1 MSEEI
6 KRITVEDLYKVVEDV
21 CMPVA
26 YLNWNGLELAVKRN
40 ILLED
45 VIEFVTSVTSLCFE
59 EETNRYMPE
68 VKDFGIRAYL
78 IDYYTNV
85 DLPEDTGEKYS
96 LLYETDLVQTVL
108 NSIDMQQFNDIVRS
122 IEESVSYIA
131 KSNIDAVM
139 KQIQEVSN
147 LIEKFGSVF
156 QESFGDLSQEDLAK
170 VIGSITE
177 NDIDE
182 EKLIQA
188 YMSVKP
194 EFNTT
199 AKDGDK

>member
-6 KRITVEDLYKVVEDV
+6 KRITVEDLDKVIEDV
-21 CMPVA
+21 CMSVA

-68 VKDFGIRAYL
+68 VKDFGIRACL

-85 DLPEDTGEKYS
+85 DLPEDTGKKYS

-156 QESFGDLSQEDLAK
+156 QESFGDLSQEDLVK

-177 NDIDE
+177 NGVNE

-194 EFNTT
+194 EFDTT
-199 AKDGDK
+199 PEDGDK